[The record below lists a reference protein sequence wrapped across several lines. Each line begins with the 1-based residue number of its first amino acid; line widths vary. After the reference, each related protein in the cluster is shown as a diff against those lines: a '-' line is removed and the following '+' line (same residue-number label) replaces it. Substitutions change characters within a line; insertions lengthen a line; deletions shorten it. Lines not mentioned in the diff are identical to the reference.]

1 MHRLFSTSRHLLSSM
16 ASDPL
21 RRWRFPL
28 MAAPDPP
35 VRRVSRFPHVSRSM
49 ASGSGVGGEEE
60 PVKPDSRPPMPSVK
74 DIMIS
79 LGERSQRM
87 RNVENSD
94 ITKEFIARHGYGHP
108 ANVEED
114 GRKTIVD
121 VIYGDEEAPRTTVEV
136 TDGKQETWGK
146 WGDILVDT
154 DRRATK
160 GRNVEIMVS
169 DDEENVSWTAEIPHY
184 SVDTVVPLLNILP
197 DSSHRDG
204 SIYRDTHILKKD
216 YRIADRRETCLE
228 AMMLSEPTN
237 CIMRDGACMSHRPQR
252 MLQIFSLKLAKIPVD
267 AGSVELY
274 GYIAAR
280 DDLDPLLN
288 YVVNV
293 SRDDP
298 IIVEQGSLIN
308 MAPKRGIKLGL
319 NTLIEYDMKIKTG
332 GHEKDDLQLI
342 DGISVLSKMDTKDCS
357 VFTCRIIGDSG
368 AIDISASRLDY
379 AVEATVEVILSEV
392 HGSFNMS
399 LGCFTSDL
407 DEEIQVFDGTIG
419 ESGGLGRSVV
429 AVEMGTQMD
438 LKFKVGSE
446 PSGSSEYCCSFEARN
461 HGRTSELI
469 KTDFASIS
477 VKVTWSV
484 LPRPWTTVVWSVL
497 PCPCSQPMN

>member
-1 MHRLFSTSRHLLSSM
+1 MT
-16 ASDPL
+16 SDPL

-35 VRRVSRFPHVSRSM
+35 VRRVSRFSHVSRSM

-60 PVKPDSRPPMPSVK
+60 PVKPDSRPAMPSVK

-121 VIYGDEEAPRTTVEV
+121 AIYGDEEAPRTTVEV

-146 WGDILVDT
+146 WGDVLMDT

-169 DDEENVSWTAEIPHY
+169 DDEENVNWTAEIPHY
-184 SVDTVVPLLNILP
+184 SVDTVPPLNRLP

-204 SIYRDTHILKKD
+204 SIYRDTHSLKKD
-216 YRIADRRETCLE
+216 YRVVDRRETCLE

-237 CIMRDGACMSHRPQR
+237 CIMRDGTCKNHRPQR
-252 MLQIFSLKLAKIPVD
+252 MLQIFSLKLAKSPVD

-288 YVVNV
+288 YVINV

-319 NTLIEYDMKIKTG
+319 STLIEYDMKIKTG

-342 DGISVLSKMDTKDCS
+342 DGISVLSKMDTDNCS

-368 AIDISASRLDY
+368 AIDISASRIDY

-399 LGCFTSDL
+399 LSCFTSEL
-407 DEEIQVFDGTIG
+407 DEEIQLFDGTIG
-419 ESGGLGRSVV
+419 ESCGLGRSVV

-438 LKFKVGSE
+438 LKIKVGSE
-446 PSGSSEYCCSFEARN
+446 PSGSSEYCCSFEAHN
-461 HGRTSELI
+461 HGRASELI

-484 LPRPWTTVVWSVL
+484 LPHPWMSVRSKQNTVVTVPLGTSL
-497 PCPCSQPMN
+497 LCSGVPMN

>member
-1 MHRLFSTSRHLLSSM
+1 
-16 ASDPL
+16 
-21 RRWRFPL
+21 
-28 MAAPDPP
+28 
-35 VRRVSRFPHVSRSM
+35 
-49 ASGSGVGGEEE
+49 
-60 PVKPDSRPPMPSVK
+60 
-74 DIMIS
+74 
-79 LGERSQRM
+79 
-87 RNVENSD
+87 
-94 ITKEFIARHGYGHP
+94 
-108 ANVEED
+108 
-114 GRKTIVD
+114 
-121 VIYGDEEAPRTTVEV
+121 
-136 TDGKQETWGK
+136 
-146 WGDILVDT
+146 
-154 DRRATK
+154 
-160 GRNVEIMVS
+160 MVS
-169 DDEENVSWTAEIPHY
+169 DDEENVSWTEEIPHY
-184 SVDTVVPLLNILP
+184 SVDTVPSLNRLP

-204 SIYRDTHILKKD
+204 SIYRDTHMLKKE
-216 YRIADRRETCLE
+216 YRIADRRETSLE
-228 AMMLSEPTN
+228 AMMLSEPKN
-237 CIMRDGACMSHRPQR
+237 CIMRDGTCINHRPQR
-252 MLQIFSLKLAKIPVD
+252 MLQIFSLKLAKIPVN

-319 NTLIEYDMKIKTG
+319 DTLIEYDMKIKTG

-342 DGISVLSKMDTKDCS
+342 DGISVLSKMDTNNCS

-368 AIDISASRLDY
+368 AIDISVSRLDY

-399 LGCFTSDL
+399 LGCFTSEL
-407 DEEIQVFDGTIG
+407 DEEIQLFDGTIG

-429 AVEMGTQMD
+429 AVEMGTQME

-446 PSGSSEYCCSFEARN
+446 PSGSSEYCCSFKAHK

-484 LPRPWTTVVWSVL
+484 LPHPLTSVTWSVSLHPWTSLSKQNRVVTAPPSTSL
-497 PCPCSQPMN
+497 